1 VVWSRHDPG
10 ELLER
15 LAAMEPPP
23 YDLPEGDFP
32 VVLVAGPDE
41 LEVRRVD
48 RRLALL
54 LEGLD
59 GTAELGEEETRLLV
73 AERLAYLA

>member
-1 VVWSRHDPG
+1 
-10 ELLER
+10 
-15 LAAMEPPP
+15 MEPPP

-48 RRLALL
+48 PRLALL
-54 LEGLD
+54 LERLD
-59 GTAELGEEETRLLV
+59 EITELAEEEAGLLV
-73 AERLAYLA
+73 EERLAYLT